1 MSCYTRHL
9 DELLPPSATS
19 ADRRALDGAV
29 RVYLGMPNADC
40 PEVWAV
46 VKERRDEPAFV
57 DGVRAAMREND

>member
-9 DELLPPSATS
+9 EEFLPPSLGPE
-19 ADRRALDGAV
+19 DQRALDGAV
-29 RVYLGMPNADC
+29 RVYLGMPDADC

-57 DGVRAAMREND
+57 VGVQAAMREND

>member
-9 DELLPPSATS
+9 EEFLPSTPTAE
-19 ADRRALDGAV
+19 DKRALDGAV
-29 RVYLGMPNADC
+29 RVYLEMSDADC

-46 VKERRDEPAFV
+46 VKERRDEPAFA

>member
-9 DELLPPSATS
+9 DEFLPPSSTS
-19 ADRRALDGAV
+19 AARRALDDAF

-46 VKERRDEPAFV
+46 GKERRDGPPSLV
-57 DGVRAAMREND
+57 GVRAAMREND